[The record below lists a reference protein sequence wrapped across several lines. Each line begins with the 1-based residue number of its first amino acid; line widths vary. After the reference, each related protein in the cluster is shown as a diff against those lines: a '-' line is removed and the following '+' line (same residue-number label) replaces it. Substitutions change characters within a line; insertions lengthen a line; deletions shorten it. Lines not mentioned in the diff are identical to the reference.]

1 MIHVFLAIES
11 IMGIL
16 VTIIL
21 NVLVLS
27 SLPIFLQQIAL
38 ASSSSTVSLSPSLL
52 LHSTKQQHFIELCCA
67 WGDKLATGILKYEIV
82 GGNSVARQAINQA
95 IGEWNSKING
105 IKLVERSVHNN
116 DISPADIEINFNS
129 DAQNVIGNIGH
140 SNPRSGGHMIAGDK
154 TIRMVRPGEST
165 INFDN
170 QGFIDQVSITI
181 STSALGSS
189 FNTGKLE
196 QIAKHEIGHAF
207 GIGHTNFVSDLMSPI
222 LTTKTKTSISACDV
236 NAILEA
242 NQWKVARSSN
252 NSDNTPFPPPVS
264 SLRC

>member
-1 MIHVFLAIES
+1 VIHVFFS
-11 IMGIL
+11 IGSMRGVI

-27 SLPIFLQQIAL
+27 SLPIFLHQIAL

-52 LHSTKQQHFIELCCA
+52 LHRTKQQHFIELCCA

-105 IKLVERSVHNN
+105 IKLVEKSVHNS
-116 DISPADIEINFNS
+116 DISPADIEIRFNS
-129 DAQNVIGNIGH
+129 YAQKVIGNIGH
-140 SNPRSGGHMIAGDK
+140 SGARSGGHMIAGDK

-165 INFDN
+165 INFDTR
-170 QGFIDQVSITI
+170 GFIDQVSITI

-189 FNTGKLE
+189 FDTAKLE

-222 LTTKTKTSISACDV
+222 LGAKTKTSISSCDV
-236 NAILEA
+236 NAFLEA
-242 NQWKVARSSN
+242 NQWKVARSN
-252 NSDNTPFPPPVS
+252 NSDNTPSPPPVS